1 MTKSVIFY
9 SELKYLKDY
18 TNKQIAYSHIF
29 SNFDKRN
36 KTNVMS
42 DNFFEHSTAA
52 VGTIIT
58 VVLLAILASVMI
70 WG

>member
-1 MTKSVIFY
+1 
-9 SELKYLKDY
+9 
-18 TNKQIAYSHIF
+18 
-29 SNFDKRN
+29 
-36 KTNVMS
+36 MS

-58 VVLLAILASVMI
+58 IVLLAVITSVLI

>member
-1 MTKSVIFY
+1 
-9 SELKYLKDY
+9 
-18 TNKQIAYSHIF
+18 
-29 SNFDKRN
+29 
-36 KTNVMS
+36 MS

-58 VVLLAILASVMI
+58 IALLGILTAILI

>member
-1 MTKSVIFY
+1 
-9 SELKYLKDY
+9 
-18 TNKQIAYSHIF
+18 
-29 SNFDKRN
+29 
-36 KTNVMS
+36 MS

-58 VVLLAILASVMI
+58 IVLLGILVTVLI